1 MTRKPITKKL
11 VLVAMAAL
19 VLSAKPV
26 WAQPPVQDQCMTN
39 LISCYY
45 WAAAQAGFWTMWAGG
60 IDCELAMADC
70 IRRAIIGR

>member
-11 VLVAMAAL
+11 VLVAMAAF

-26 WAQPPVQDQCMTN
+26 WAQPPAQDQCMTN
-39 LISCYY
+39 LMSCYY
-45 WAAAQAGFWTMWAGG
+45 WAAAQSGFWSIWAGG

-70 IRRAIIGR
+70 IRRALIGR

>member
-45 WAAAQAGFWTMWAGG
+45 WAAAQADFWKMWAGG

-70 IRRAIIGR
+70 IRRALIGR